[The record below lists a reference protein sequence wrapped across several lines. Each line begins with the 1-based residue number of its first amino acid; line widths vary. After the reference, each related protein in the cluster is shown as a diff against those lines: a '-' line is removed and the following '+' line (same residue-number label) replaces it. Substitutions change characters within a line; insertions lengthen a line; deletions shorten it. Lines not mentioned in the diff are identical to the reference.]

1 MTVEASR
8 DFGVA
13 TSRPV
18 NYKCGSLLVMAT
30 GDRVPRDA
38 SVRTLTVSPDGAELT
53 GLVELAG
60 LAESA
65 RLGRRRLVG
74 LAGTP
79 GAGKSLLTTALVR
92 LLGPRGAQ
100 VPMDGF
106 HLADAALVRQGLLDM
121 KGAPDTFD
129 VRGYAALLERLRM
142 RPSYTVYAP
151 DFERDLEQP
160 IAGAIA
166 VEPDVDVIFSEGNY
180 LLLDRPEWREVRAQ
194 FDEVWYVECTD
205 APVRLQRL
213 LARHVAS
220 GKSEQAAM
228 EWVARVDEPN
238 ARLVEATRSRA
249 DLLIDL
255 TAWNSA
261 PTG

>member
-1 MTVEASR
+1 MAS
-8 DFGVA
+8 
-13 TSRPV
+13 
-18 NYKCGSLLVMAT
+18 
-30 GDRVPRDA
+30 GDRVLRDA
-38 SVRTLTVSPDGAELT
+38 SVRTLTVSPDGSELT
-53 GLVELAG
+53 GL
-60 LAESA
+60 AESV
-65 RLGRRRLVG
+65 RGRRRVVG
-74 LAGTP
+74 VAGTP
-79 GAGKSLLTTALVR
+79 GTGKSLLATALVQ

-106 HLADAALVRQGLLDM
+106 HLADAELTRQGLLDM

-129 VRGYAALLERLRM
+129 AWGYAALLERLRL

-151 DFERDLEQP
+151 AFERDLEQP

-166 VEPDVDVIFSEGNY
+166 IEPEAEVIVSEGNY

-194 FDEVWYVECTD
+194 FDEVWYVVFTD
-205 APVRLQRL
+205 ERLRRERL
-213 LARHVAS
+213 LARHVAF
-220 GKSEQAAM
+220 GKSEQEAKA
-228 EWVARVDEPN
+228 WVERVDEPN
-238 ARLVEATRSRA
+238 ARLVEETRSRA